1 MDHLRICMNSLR
13 WWALDANR
21 VYLGEKWIEQ
31 YCRAEAGDPKV
42 SLGRLLVAINKA
54 AERHPRQDIW
64 ITMGEYSQSLLAR
77 LDPEEPL
84 PPP

>member
-13 WWALDANR
+13 WWALNANR

-42 SLGRLLVAINKA
+42 SLGRLLVAINKE
-54 AERHPRQDIW
+54 AEQRPSENIW
-64 ITMGEYSQSLLAR
+64 ITMREYVQAAAA
-77 LDPEEPL
+77 P
-84 PPP
+84 